1 MEQKRR
7 PIRKKVQRIVLC
19 ISVAG
24 LLLTSTVGL
33 FSMLQ
38 IKSDSEDAL
47 IHQMNQNLLNIV
59 RDKADLADSE
69 LGKYADYIRDF
80 SAYIHGLYQNPEGYV
95 PREVLPPDAASAGTC
110 TMQRY
115 LVDESASAEDSAQER
130 ALLGNLEQLWS
141 PVLSGNREV
150 ITTIYVGTESGFLLS
165 YDDRADL
172 GVTPGSDES
181 YFDYTQSSWYTA
193 ARDAGSVLF
202 TDAYPDSYGRGLM
215 ISCAAP
221 FYDANDAFAGV
232 VCMDILIGDLTNYVI
247 DVDLGEGAYALLVNG
262 SGDIIARPDMANADG
277 AFESILDASSA
288 VYEAS
293 GPIMDGETG
302 VMRTGG
308 GVYYAYTPV
317 SSANWKFCVHIPE
330 SLVLAP
336 VKAMERNIVAAIFAF
351 VAALALIILCV
362 VLMVRR
368 FSRNLTEPLIALGKD
383 VQTIS
388 SGDLD
393 YRAEIR
399 SNDEIGDLAGS
410 FNNMAASLKQ
420 HIENLTAVTAEK
432 ERIGAELDVATH
444 IQKSMLPCIFPAF
457 PDRKEFDVYATM
469 NPAKEVGGDFYDFF
483 MVDETHLAV
492 VMADVSGKGV
502 PAALFMVIGKTLIK
516 DHTQPGISLGEVF
529 SDVNNMLCDSNSEG
543 LFITAFEGVLDLVTG
558 EFRYVN
564 AGHEPPY
571 LCRKGEQYEAYKIRA
586 GFVLAGMEDLRYKE
600 GSLQLAAG
608 DRIFLYTD
616 GVTEATDAD
625 NQLYGSE
632 RLHRVLNDN
641 LGANPEALLTAVKA
655 DVDRFVGDAPQFDD
669 ITMLC
674 MEYRGQPQG

>member
-1 MEQKRR
+1 MEQKRQ
-7 PIRKKVQRIVLC
+7 PIRKKVQRMVLL
-19 ISVAG
+19 ISIAS
-24 LLLTSTVGL
+24 LLLTSAVGL
-33 FSMLQ
+33 SSMLR
-38 IKSDSEDAL
+38 IKGDSEDAL
-47 IHQMNQNLLNIV
+47 IRQMNQNLLNV
-59 RDKADLADSE
+59 VKDKAALADSE
-69 LGKYADYIRDF
+69 LGKYADSIQDF
-80 SAYIHGLYQNPEGYV
+80 AAYIHGLYRSPENYV
-95 PREVLPPDAASAGTC
+95 QREVLPPDAANAGIC

-115 LVDESASAEDSAQER
+115 MADADVSVEDTAQER
-130 ALLGNLEQLWS
+130 ALLGNLEQVWA
-141 PVLSGNREV
+141 PVFTGSGDI

-165 YDDRADL
+165 YDERSDL
-172 GVTPGSDES
+172 GVEPGSDES
-181 YFDYTQSSWYTA
+181 YFDYYQSSWYTS
-193 ARDAGSVLF
+193 ARDAGGVVF
-202 TDAYPDSYGRGLM
+202 TDTYPDSYGRGLM
-215 ISCAAP
+215 ISCASP
-221 FYDANDAFAGV
+221 FYDESDRFAGV
-232 VCMDILIGDLTNYVI
+232 VCMDILIGDLTSHVI
-247 DVDLGEGAYALLVNG
+247 DVDLGEGAYAFLVSG
-262 SGDIIARPDMANADG
+262 SGDIIASAVMKDADA
-277 AFESILDASSA
+277 AFENILDASSA

-293 GPIMDGETG
+293 GPIMSGETG
-302 VMRTGG
+302 AMLSG

-336 VKAMERNIVAAIFAF
+336 VKAMERNIVAAIIAF
-351 VAALALIILCV
+351 IVILALIILCV

-368 FSRNLTEPLIALGKD
+368 FSRNLTAPLIALGKD

-399 SNDEIGDLAGS
+399 SNDEIGDLAKS
-410 FNNMAASLKQ
+410 FNGMAASLKEY
-420 HIENLTAVTAEK
+420 IENLTAVTAEK

-483 MVDETHLAV
+483 MVDDTHLAV

-516 DHTQPGISLGEVF
+516 DHTEPGISLGDVF

-571 LCRKGEQYEAYKIRA
+571 ICKQGEGYEAYRIKA
-586 GFVLAGMEDLRYKE
+586 GFVLAGMEDLRYRE
-600 GSLQLAAG
+600 GSLQLSAG

-616 GVTEATDAD
+616 GVTEATDAE

-632 RLHRVLNDN
+632 RLHRVLNDH
-641 LGANPEALLTAVKA
+641 LDANPEALLAAVKA

-674 MEYRGQPQG
+674 MEYRGQTQG

>member
-1 MEQKRR
+1 MEQKRQ
-7 PIRKKVQRIVLC
+7 PIRKKVQRMVLL
-19 ISVAG
+19 ISIAS
-24 LLLTSTVGL
+24 LLLTSAVGL
-33 FSMLQ
+33 SSMLR
-38 IKSDSEDAL
+38 IKGDSEDAL
-47 IHQMNQNLLNIV
+47 IRQMNQNLLNV
-59 RDKADLADSE
+59 VKDKAALADSE
-69 LGKYADYIRDF
+69 LGKYADSIQDF
-80 SAYIHGLYQNPEGYV
+80 AAYIHGLYRSPENYV
-95 PREVLPPDAASAGTC
+95 QREVLPPDAANAGIC

-115 LVDESASAEDSAQER
+115 MADADVSVEDTAQER
-130 ALLGNLEQLWS
+130 ALLGNLEQVWA
-141 PVLSGNREV
+141 PVFSGSGDI

-165 YDDRADL
+165 YDERSDL
-172 GVTPGSDES
+172 GVEPGSDES
-181 YFDYTQSSWYTA
+181 YFDYYQSSWYTS
-193 ARDAGSVLF
+193 ARDAGGVVF
-202 TDAYPDSYGRGLM
+202 TDTYPDSYGRGLM
-215 ISCAAP
+215 ISCASP
-221 FYDANDAFAGV
+221 FYDESDRFAGV
-232 VCMDILIGDLTNYVI
+232 VCMDILIGDLTSHVI
-247 DVDLGEGAYALLVNG
+247 DVDLGEGAYAFLVSG
-262 SGDIIARPDMANADG
+262 SGDIIASAVMEGADA
-277 AFESILDASSA
+277 AFENILDASSA

-293 GPIMDGETG
+293 GPIMSGETG
-302 VMRTGG
+302 AMLSG

-336 VKAMERNIVAAIFAF
+336 VKAMERNIVAAIIAF
-351 VAALALIILCV
+351 IVILALIILCV

-368 FSRNLTEPLIALGKD
+368 FSRNLTAPLIALGKD

-399 SNDEIGDLAGS
+399 SNDEIGDLAKS
-410 FNNMAASLKQ
+410 FNGMAASLKEY
-420 HIENLTAVTAEK
+420 IENLTAVTAEK

-483 MVDETHLAV
+483 MVDDTHLAV

-516 DHTQPGISLGEVF
+516 DHTEPGISLGDVF

-571 LCRKGEQYEAYKIRA
+571 ICKQGEGYEAYRIKA
-586 GFVLAGMEDLRYKE
+586 GFVLAGMEDLRYRE
-600 GSLQLAAG
+600 GSLQLSAG

-616 GVTEATDAD
+616 GVTEATDAE

-632 RLHRVLNDN
+632 RLHRVLNDH
-641 LGANPEALLTAVKA
+641 LDANPEALLAAVKA

-674 MEYRGQPQG
+674 MEYRGQTQG

>member
-1 MEQKRR
+1 MEQKRQ
-7 PIRKKVQRIVLC
+7 PIRKKVQRMVLL
-19 ISVAG
+19 ISIAS
-24 LLLTSTVGL
+24 LLLTSAVGL
-33 FSMLQ
+33 SSMLR
-38 IKSDSEDAL
+38 IKGDSEDAL
-47 IHQMNQNLLNIV
+47 IRQMNQNLLNV
-59 RDKADLADSE
+59 VKDKAALADSE
-69 LGKYADYIRDF
+69 LGKYADSIQDF
-80 SAYIHGLYQNPEGYV
+80 AAYIHGLYRSPENYV
-95 PREVLPPDAASAGTC
+95 QREVLPPDAANAGIC

-115 LVDESASAEDSAQER
+115 MADADVSVEDTAQER
-130 ALLGNLEQLWS
+130 ALLGNLEQVWA
-141 PVLSGNREV
+141 PVFTGSGDI

-165 YDDRADL
+165 YDERSDL
-172 GVTPGSDES
+172 GVEPGSDES
-181 YFDYTQSSWYTA
+181 YFDYYQSSWYTS
-193 ARDAGSVLF
+193 ARDAGGVVF
-202 TDAYPDSYGRGLM
+202 TDTYPDSYGRGLM
-215 ISCAAP
+215 ISCASP
-221 FYDANDAFAGV
+221 FYDESDRFAGV
-232 VCMDILIGDLTNYVI
+232 VCMDILIGDLTSHVI
-247 DVDLGEGAYALLVNG
+247 DVDLGEGAYAFLVSG
-262 SGDIIARPDMANADG
+262 SGDIIASAVMEDADA
-277 AFESILDASSA
+277 AFENILDASSA

-293 GPIMDGETG
+293 GPIMSGETG
-302 VMRTGG
+302 AMLSG

-336 VKAMERNIVAAIFAF
+336 VKAMERNIVAAIIAF
-351 VAALALIILCV
+351 IVILALIILCV

-368 FSRNLTEPLIALGKD
+368 FSRNLTAPLIALGKD

-399 SNDEIGDLAGS
+399 SNDEIGDLAKS
-410 FNNMAASLKQ
+410 FNGMAASLKEY
-420 HIENLTAVTAEK
+420 IENLTAVTAEK

-483 MVDETHLAV
+483 MVDDTHLAV

-516 DHTQPGISLGEVF
+516 DHTEPGISLGDVF

-571 LCRKGEQYEAYKIRA
+571 ICKQGEGYEAYRIKA
-586 GFVLAGMEDLRYKE
+586 GFVLAGMEDLRYRE
-600 GSLQLAAG
+600 GSLQLSAG

-616 GVTEATDAD
+616 GVTEATDAE

-632 RLHRVLNDN
+632 RLHRVLNDH
-641 LGANPEALLTAVKA
+641 LDANPEALLAAVKA
-655 DVDRFVGDAPQFDD
+655 YVDHFVGDAPQFDD

-674 MEYRGQPQG
+674 MEYRGQTQG

>member
-1 MEQKRR
+1 MEQKRQ
-7 PIRKKVQRIVLC
+7 PIRKKVQRMVLL
-19 ISVAG
+19 ISIAS
-24 LLLTSTVGL
+24 LLLTSAVGL
-33 FSMLQ
+33 SSMLR
-38 IKSDSEDAL
+38 IKGDSEDAL
-47 IHQMNQNLLNIV
+47 IRQMNQNLLNV
-59 RDKADLADSE
+59 VKDKAALADSE
-69 LGKYADYIRDF
+69 LGKYADSIQDF
-80 SAYIHGLYQNPEGYV
+80 AAYIHGLYRSPENYV
-95 PREVLPPDAASAGTC
+95 QREVLPPDAANAGIC

-115 LVDESASAEDSAQER
+115 MADADVSVEDTAQER
-130 ALLGNLEQLWS
+130 ALLGNLEQLWA
-141 PVLSGNREV
+141 PVFTGSGDI

-165 YDDRADL
+165 YDERSDL
-172 GVTPGSDES
+172 GVEPGSDES
-181 YFDYTQSSWYTA
+181 YFDYYQSSWYTS
-193 ARDAGSVLF
+193 ARDAGGVVF
-202 TDAYPDSYGRGLM
+202 TDTYPDSYGRGLM
-215 ISCAAP
+215 ISCASP
-221 FYDANDAFAGV
+221 FYDENDRFAGV
-232 VCMDILIGDLTNYVI
+232 VCMDILIGDLTSHVI
-247 DVDLGEGAYALLVNG
+247 DVDLGEEAYAFLVSG
-262 SGDIIARPDMANADG
+262 SGDIIASAVMKDADA
-277 AFESILDASSA
+277 AFENILDASSV

-293 GPIMDGETG
+293 GPIMSGETG
-302 VMRTGG
+302 AMLSG

-336 VKAMERNIVAAIFAF
+336 VKAMERNIVAAIIAF
-351 VAALALIILCV
+351 IVILALIILCV

-368 FSRNLTEPLIALGKD
+368 FSRNLTAPLIALGKD
-383 VQTIS
+383 AQTIS

-399 SNDEIGDLAGS
+399 SNDEIGDLAKS
-410 FNNMAASLKQ
+410 FNGMAASLKEY
-420 HIENLTAVTAEK
+420 IENLTAVTAEK

-483 MVDETHLAV
+483 MVDDTHLAV

-516 DHTQPGISLGEVF
+516 DHTEPGISLGDVF

-571 LCRKGEQYEAYKIRA
+571 ICKQGEGYEAYRIKA
-586 GFVLAGMEDLRYKE
+586 GFVLAGMEDLRYRE
-600 GSLQLAAG
+600 GSLQLSAG

-616 GVTEATDAD
+616 GVTEATDAE

-632 RLHRVLNDN
+632 RLHRVLNDH
-641 LGANPEALLTAVKA
+641 LDANPEALLAAVKA

-674 MEYRGQPQG
+674 MEYRGQTQG

>member
-1 MEQKRR
+1 MEQKRQ
-7 PIRKKVQRIVLC
+7 PIRKKVQKIVLL

-24 LLLTSTVGL
+24 LLLTSAVGL
-33 FSMLQ
+33 FSMLR
-38 IKSDSEDAL
+38 IKGDSENAL
-47 IHQMNQNLLNIV
+47 IRQMNQNLLNV
-59 RDKADLADSE
+59 VKDKADLADSE

-80 SAYIHGLYQNPEGYV
+80 SSYIHDLYQHPEDYV
-95 PREVLPPDAASAGTC
+95 QREVLPPDAASAGVC

-115 LVDESASAEDSAQER
+115 LVSPDISVEATAQER
-130 ALLGNLEQLWS
+130 RLLGNLEQLWA
-141 PVLSGNREV
+141 PVLSGSKDM
-150 ITTIYVGTESGFLLS
+150 ITTIYVGTQSGFLLS
-165 YDDRADL
+165 YDDCADL

-181 YFDYTQSSWYTA
+181 YFDYFQSSWYTSA
-193 ARDAGSVLF
+193 MEAGTVLF
-202 TDAYPDSYGRGLM
+202 TDTYPDAYGRGLM

-221 FYDANDAFAGV
+221 FYDAQDQFAGV
-232 VCMDILIGDLTNYVI
+232 VCMDILIGDMTSYVI
-247 DVDLGEGAYALLVNG
+247 DVALGEGAYAFLVNA
-262 SGDIIARPDMANADG
+262 SGDIIASADMKATDA

-288 VYEAS
+288 VYEVSA
-293 GPIMDGETG
+293 PIINGETG
-302 VMRTGG
+302 VMLTSG

-336 VKAMERNIVAAIFAF
+336 VKAMERNIIAAIFAF
-351 VAALALIILCV
+351 VAALALIIFCV
-362 VLMVRR
+362 VLMVRC
-368 FSRNLTEPLIALGKD
+368 FSRQLTAPLTALGQD

-393 YRAEIR
+393 YRAVIR

-444 IQKSMLPCIFPAF
+444 IQKSMLPCIFPPF
-457 PDRKEFDVYATM
+457 PERKEFDVYATM

-483 MVDETHLAV
+483 MVDDTHLAV
-492 VMADVSGKGV
+492 VIADVSGKGV

-516 DHTQPGISLGEVF
+516 DHTQPGKSLGEVF
-529 SDVNNMLCDSNSEG
+529 TDVNNMLCDSNSEG

-571 LCRKGEQYEAYKIRA
+571 LYKQGEGFEAYKIRA
-586 GFVLAGMEDLRYKE
+586 GFVLAGMEDLRYRE
-600 GSLQLAAG
+600 GSLQLSPG

-616 GVTEATDAD
+616 GVTEATDGA

-632 RLHRVLNDN
+632 RLHRVLNAN
-641 LGANPEALLTAVKA
+641 LDAGPETLLPAVKA
-655 DVDRFVGDAPQFDD
+655 DVDQFVGDAPQFDD

-674 MEYRGQPQG
+674 LAYRG

>member
-1 MEQKRR
+1 MEQKRQ
-7 PIRKKVQRIVLC
+7 PIRKKVQKIVLL

-24 LLLTSTVGL
+24 LLLTSAVGL
-33 FSMLQ
+33 FSMLR
-38 IKSDSEDAL
+38 IKGDSENAL
-47 IHQMNQNLLNIV
+47 IRQMNQNLLNV
-59 RDKADLADSE
+59 VKDKADLADSE

-80 SAYIHGLYQNPEGYV
+80 SSYIHDLYQHPEDYV
-95 PREVLPPDAASAGTC
+95 QRDVLPPDAASAGVC

-115 LVDESASAEDSAQER
+115 LVSPDISVEATAQER
-130 ALLGNLEQLWS
+130 RLLGNLEQLWA
-141 PVLSGNREV
+141 PVLSGSKDM
-150 ITTIYVGTESGFLLS
+150 ITTIYVGTQSGFLLS
-165 YDDRADL
+165 YDDCADL

-181 YFDYTQSSWYTA
+181 YFDYFQSSWYTSA
-193 ARDAGSVLF
+193 MEAGTVLF
-202 TDAYPDSYGRGLM
+202 TDTYPDAYGRGLM

-221 FYDANDAFAGV
+221 FYDAQDQFAGV
-232 VCMDILIGDLTNYVI
+232 VCMDILIGDLTSYVI
-247 DVDLGEGAYALLVNG
+247 DVALGEGAYAFLVNA
-262 SGDIIARPDMANADG
+262 SGDIIASADMKASAG

-288 VYEAS
+288 VYEVSA
-293 GPIMDGETG
+293 PIINGETG
-302 VMRTGG
+302 VMLTSG

-330 SLVLAP
+330 TLVLAP
-336 VKAMERNIVAAIFAF
+336 VKAMERNIIAAIFAF
-351 VAALALIILCV
+351 LAALALIIFCV

-368 FSRNLTEPLIALGKD
+368 FSRQLTAPLTALGQD

-393 YRAEIR
+393 YRAVIR

-444 IQKSMLPCIFPAF
+444 IQKSMLPCIFPPF
-457 PDRKEFDVYATM
+457 PERKEFDVYATM

-483 MVDETHLAV
+483 MVDDTHLAV
-492 VMADVSGKGV
+492 VIADVSGKGV

-516 DHTQPGISLGEVF
+516 DHTQPGKSLGEVF
-529 SDVNNMLCDSNSEG
+529 TDVNNMLCDSNSEG

-571 LCRKGEQYEAYKIRA
+571 LCKQGEGFEAYKIKA
-586 GFVLAGMEDLRYKE
+586 GFVLAGMEDLRFRE
-600 GSLQLAAG
+600 GSLQLSPG

-616 GVTEATDAD
+616 GVTEATDGA

-632 RLHRVLNDN
+632 RLHRVLNAN
-641 LGANPEALLTAVKA
+641 LDAGPETLLPAVKA
-655 DVDRFVGDAPQFDD
+655 DVDQFVGDAPQFDD

-674 MEYRGQPQG
+674 LAYRG

>member
-1 MEQKRR
+1 MEQKRQ
-7 PIRKKVQRIVLC
+7 PIRRKVQRIVLL
-19 ISVAG
+19 ISIAS
-24 LLLTSTVGL
+24 LLMTSAVGL
-33 FSMLQ
+33 SSMLR
-38 IKSDSEDAL
+38 IKADSEDAL
-47 IHQMNQNLLNIV
+47 IRQMNQNLLNV
-59 RDKADLADSE
+59 VKDKAALADSE
-69 LGKYADYIRDF
+69 LGKYADSIQDF
-80 SAYIHGLYQNPEGYV
+80 AAYIHGLYQSPELYV
-95 PREVLPPDAASAGTC
+95 QREVLPPDAGNAGIC

-115 LVDESASAEDSAQER
+115 MADADVSVEDTAQER
-130 ALLGNLEQLWS
+130 ALLGNLEQVWA
-141 PVLSGNREV
+141 PVFSGSGDI

-165 YDDRADL
+165 YDERSDL
-172 GVTPGSDES
+172 GVEPGSDES
-181 YFDYTQSSWYTA
+181 YFDYYQSSWYTS
-193 ARDAGSVLF
+193 ARDAGGVVF
-202 TDAYPDSYGRGLM
+202 TDTYPDSYGRGLM
-215 ISCAAP
+215 ISCASP
-221 FYDANDAFAGV
+221 FYDENDRFAGV
-232 VCMDILIGDLTNYVI
+232 VCMDILIGDLTSHVI
-247 DVDLGEGAYALLVNG
+247 DVDLGEGAYAFLVSG
-262 SGDIIARPDMANADG
+262 SGDIIASAVMEDADA
-277 AFESILDASSA
+277 AFENILDASSA

-293 GPIMDGETG
+293 GPIMSGETG
-302 VMRTGG
+302 AMLSG

-336 VKAMERNIVAAIFAF
+336 VKAMERNIVAAIIAF
-351 VAALALIILCV
+351 IVILALIILCV
-362 VLMVRR
+362 VLMVQR
-368 FSRNLTEPLIALGKD
+368 FSRNLTRPLIALGKD

-399 SNDEIGDLAGS
+399 SNDEIGDLAEC
-410 FNNMAASLKQ
+410 FNSMAASLKQ

-483 MVDETHLAV
+483 MVDDTHLAV

-516 DHTQPGISLGEVF
+516 DHTEPGISLGDVF

-571 LCRKGEQYEAYKIRA
+571 ICKQGEGYEAYRIKA
-586 GFVLAGMEDLRYKE
+586 GFVLAGMEDLRYRE
-600 GSLQLAAG
+600 GSLQLSAG

-616 GVTEATDAD
+616 GVTEATDAE

-632 RLHRVLNDN
+632 RLHRVLNDH
-641 LGANPEALLTAVKA
+641 LDANPEALLAAVKA
-655 DVDRFVGDAPQFDD
+655 DVDHFVGDAPQFDD

-674 MEYRGQPQG
+674 MEYRGQTQG